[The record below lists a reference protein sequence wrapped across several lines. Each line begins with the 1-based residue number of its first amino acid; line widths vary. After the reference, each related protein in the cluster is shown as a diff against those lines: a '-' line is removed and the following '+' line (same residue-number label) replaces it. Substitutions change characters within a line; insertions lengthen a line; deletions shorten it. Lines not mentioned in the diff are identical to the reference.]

1 MNRKERMYAATG
13 SCVRA
18 VVTMVVC
25 SFLPLG
31 AQSEN
36 DAQFDTITCK
46 VLKVVDPADGSISS
60 TEKFSVR

>member
-1 MNRKERMYAATG
+1 MNRKERLYAVIG
-13 SCVRA
+13 G
-18 VVTMVVC
+18 VVGPVLTMVVC
-25 SFLPLG
+25 SFSPLG